1 MFYVKLKINNIIC
14 VPKLLLQEL
23 RGRHD
28 ITNSHSFGQILT
40 GFHPLHVYEKIK
52 NRRVILTRLCILR
65 HAPDVRP
72 RERLSRI
79 FAQAYLKTAILTMPF
94 QYYAQ

>member
-1 MFYVKLKINNIIC
+1 MFYVELKINNIIWC
-14 VPKLLLQEL
+14 TKV
-23 RGRHD
+23 
-28 ITNSHSFGQILT
+28 IT
-40 GFHPLHVYEKIK
+40 KD
-52 NRRVILTRLCILR
+52 RRVILTRLYILR

-79 FAQAYLKTAILTMPF
+79 FAQAYLKTAILNMPF